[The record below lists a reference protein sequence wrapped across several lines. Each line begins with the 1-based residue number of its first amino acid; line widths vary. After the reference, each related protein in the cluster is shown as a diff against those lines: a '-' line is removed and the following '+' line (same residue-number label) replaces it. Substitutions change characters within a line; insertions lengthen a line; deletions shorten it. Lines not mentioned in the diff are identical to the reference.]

1 MHDGYYHKTS
11 FPIVLTYVMMGHKSQ
26 GATIATTVIID
37 IKKLSHMA
45 SHMSCFLE
53 SQIETMSK

>member
-11 FPIVLTYVMMGHKSQ
+11 FPIILTYVMMGNKLQ
-26 GATIATTVIID
+26 GAAIATTIIID

-45 SHMSCFLE
+45 SHMSYFLE
-53 SQIETMSK
+53 SQIETRSK